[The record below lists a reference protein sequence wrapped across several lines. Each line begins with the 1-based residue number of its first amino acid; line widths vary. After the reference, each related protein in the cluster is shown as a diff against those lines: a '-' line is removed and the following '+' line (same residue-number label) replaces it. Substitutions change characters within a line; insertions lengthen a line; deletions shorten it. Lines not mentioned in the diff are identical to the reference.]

1 MAGEHMAPQPVDP
14 GDQQGLFARM
24 GNRLDAGI
32 EKVMNY
38 RKRALAI
45 GASAV
50 ALAGVVNFSSE
61 AQQTITDAFSSDNG
75 AVATNANKNTKTGV
89 ENCDDLQLTDS
100 AELLAKGGFLQ
111 KAKGVDIENGRYIT
125 DENAAAKYSISFF
138 NGDGPLAG
146 KQANRASLAAFNA
159 AITAAANTG
168 TSSSDRYDYKTVY
181 NATIDQL
188 NNSDEAVAQK
198 YAEDLCKTSYAVA
211 AVTEG
216 YDHDAI
222 KKNKPL
228 TKFTPVYGKDGH
240 IVDMK
245 LDRVHAN
252 YDMPSLTYRM
262 SGDNTVKG
270 ANGKTIT
277 LRPFNTVYVPGDG
290 SLYIEGQFP
299 EGGKQRNDSQNPS
312 GKKQDKQTAPVGH
325 DHNTQHAPSGDQAA
339 HNQVPTGDQP
349 KNLRVKT
356 GSRTTSTVGGSKN
369 HNSTGGSHG
378 GGSTTTGK
386 SPEKNPGPNKGP
398 STGPNAGPNHH
409 SQPGPESTPSGGSTT
424 SGPSPE
430 QNPGPN
436 QGPSTGPTSGPNHES
451 QPGPESTPS
460 GGGGQT
466 PPPETT
472 TTTGSGNVPTS
483 TTPSETP
490 STNKDPAPPETN

>member
-14 GDQQGLFARM
+14 GEQQGFFARM
-24 GNRLDAGI
+24 GNRLDAGF

-38 RKRALAI
+38 RNRALAI

-50 ALAGVVNFSSE
+50 AMAGVVNYSSE
-61 AQQTITDAFSSDNG
+61 AQQTITDAFSSNNG
-75 AVATNANKNTKTGV
+75 AVATNANKNTKNGV
-89 ENCDDLQLTDS
+89 ENCEDLQLTDS

-111 KAKGVDIENGRYIT
+111 KANGSMIDNGGFIK
-125 DENAAAKYSISFF
+125 DENSAAKYSMSLF

-159 AITAAANTG
+159 AITAAANLDT
-168 TSSSDRYDYKTVY
+168 TSSDRFDYKTVY
-181 NATIDQL
+181 NETLDQL
-188 NNSDEAVAQK
+188 NNSDETVAQK

-222 KKNKPL
+222 KKNKTL
-228 TKFTPVYGKDGH
+228 TKFKPVYGKDGH
-240 IVDMK
+240 IIDMK
-245 LDRVHAN
+245 LEPVHTN
-252 YDMPSLTYRM
+252 FDMPSLTYRM

-270 ANGKTIT
+270 ADGKTIT

-312 GKKQDKQTAPVGH
+312 GKKQDKHTAPVGH
-325 DHNTQHAPSGDQAA
+325 NHNTQHAPSGDHAA

-356 GSRTTSTVGGSKN
+356 GSRTNSTVGGSKN
-369 HNSTGGSHG
+369 HNSTGGSQG

-386 SPEKNPGPNKGP
+386 SPEKNPGPNQGP

-409 SQPGPESTPSGGSTT
+409 SQPGPESTPSGGSTNP
-424 SGPSPE
+424 GPSPE

-436 QGPSTGPTSGPNHES
+436 QGPSTGP
-451 QPGPESTPS
+451 STPNTTPTTPTTPNTPPTTPT
-460 GGGGQT
+460 T
-466 PPPETT
+466 PPPTT
-472 TTTGSGNVPTS
+472 TTPN
-483 TTPSETP
+483 TPPPETP